1 MSILYIKLRMLVSII
16 MPYFKKK
23 KYVKYSV
30 LSVLN
35 QTFKNFELII
45 VYDNE
50 TNDELKFINKIKKLD
65 KRIKVIKNKFNIGA
79 GLSRNVGIDNS
90 KGAYLAFLDADDLWL
105 KNKLFAQ
112 IKFMR
117 QKNIEISHTSYEIID
132 DDLAIRG
139 TRQAKLMNYKKL
151 IKSCDIGLST
161 VIIKKSLIKNLRFPN
176 LKTKEDYVL
185 WLEIAKKGKT
195 IHALNTKLT
204 QWRKSKNS
212 LSSSVVRKLTD
223 GYYVYRHHLK
233 FSVIKSLYSLL
244 VLSINFL
251 KKIK

>member
-1 MSILYIKLRMLVSII
+1 MKKILVFLTCFSIFQTQAQSLTQVYT
-16 MPYFKKK
+16 PTADN
-23 KYVKYSV
+23 VKTRTSFQDRKFGMFIHWGASSV
-30 LSVLN
+30 LGDGEWVMEN
-35 QTFKNFELII
+35 HGIQ
-45 VYDNE
+45 V
-50 TNDELKFINKIKKLD
+50 ND
-65 KRIKVIKNKFNIGA
+65 
-79 GLSRNVGIDNS
+79 
-90 KGAYLAFLDADDLWL
+90 
-105 KNKLFAQ
+105 
-112 IKFMR
+112 
-117 QKNIEISHTSYEIID
+117 
-132 DDLAIRG
+132 
-139 TRQAKLMNYKKL
+139 YKKL

-251 KKIK
+251 NKSK

>member
-1 MSILYIKLRMLVSII
+1 MLVSII
-16 MPYFKKK
+16 IPYYKKK
-23 KYVKYSV
+23 DYIKKTINSI
-30 LSVLN
+30 LK
-35 QTFKNFELII
+35 QTYKKFEII
-45 VYDNE
+45 II
-50 TNDELKFINKIKKLD
+50 NDEPGELSKNILSFLKKKD
-65 KRIKVIKNKFNIGA
+65 SRIKIINNKKNIGA
-79 GLSRNVGIDNS
+79 GKSRNKGINIA
-90 KGAYLAFLDADDLWL
+90 KGKYIAFIDSDDVWK
-105 KNKLFAQ
+105 KNKLLKQ
-112 IKFMR
+112 IEFMR
-117 QKNIEISHTSYEIID
+117 RKNIEISHTSYEIID

-212 LSSSVVRKLTD
+212 LSASVVRKLTD

-251 KKIK
+251 KKTK

>member
-1 MSILYIKLRMLVSII
+1 MLVSII

-45 VYDNE
+45 VYDNK
-50 TNDELKFINKIKKLD
+50 TSDELKFINKIKKLD
-65 KRIKVIKNKFNIGA
+65 KRIKVIKNKSNIGA
-79 GLSRNVGIDNS
+79 GLSRNVGIDHS
-90 KGAYLAFLDADDLWL
+90 KGVYLAFLDADDLWH
-105 KNKLFAQ
+105 KNKLFTQ

-117 QKNIEISHTSYEIID
+117 KKNIEISHTSYEIID
-132 DDLAIRG
+132 DDLVIRG

-161 VIIKKSLIKNLRFPN
+161 VIIKKSLIKNLRFSN
-176 LKTKEDYVL
+176 LKTKEDYIL
-185 WLEIAKKGKT
+185 WLEIAKNGKK

-204 QWRKSKNS
+204 QWRKSNNS

-223 GYYVYRHHLK
+223 GYYVYRYYLK
-233 FSVIKSLYSLL
+233 FNVIKSLYSLL

-251 KKIK
+251 NKTK

>member
-1 MSILYIKLRMLVSII
+1 MSILYIKPRMLVSII

-30 LSVLN
+30 LSALN

-45 VYDNE
+45 IYDNE
-50 TNDELKFINKIKKLD
+50 TSDELKFINKIKKLD

-79 GLSRNVGIDNS
+79 GLSRNIGIDHS
-90 KGAYLAFLDADDLWL
+90 KGFYLAFLDADDLWD
-105 KNKLFAQ
+105 KNKLFTQ

-117 QKNIEISHTSYEIID
+117 KKNIEISHTSYEIID
-132 DDLAIRG
+132 DNSVIKG
-139 TRQAKLMNYKKL
+139 TRQAKSMNYNKL

-161 VIIKKSLIKNLRFPN
+161 VIIKKSLIKNLKFPN

-185 WLEIAKKGKT
+185 WLEITKKGKI
-195 IHALNTKLT
+195 IHALNKKLT
-204 QWRKSKNS
+204 QWRKSNNS

-223 GYYVYRHHLK
+223 GYYVYRYFLK
-233 FSVIKSLYSLL
+233 YNVVKSLYSLL
-244 VLSINFL
+244 LLSINFL
-251 KKIK
+251 KKTK

>member
-1 MSILYIKLRMLVSII
+1 MLVSII
-16 MPYFKKK
+16 MPYFNKK
-23 KYVKYSV
+23 KYVRYSV

-45 VYDNE
+45 VYDNK
-50 TNDELKFINKIKKLD
+50 TNNELKFINKIKKLD
-65 KRIKVIKNKFNIGA
+65 KRIKVIKNKANIGA
-79 GLSRNVGIDNS
+79 GLSRNVGIDHA
-90 KGAYLAFLDADDLWL
+90 KGVYLAFLDADDLWH
-105 KNKLFAQ
+105 KNKLFEQ

-117 QKNIEISHTSYEIID
+117 KKNIDISHTSYEIID

-176 LKTKEDYVL
+176 LETKEDYVL
-185 WLEIAKKGKT
+185 WLEIAKKGK
-195 IHALNTKLT
+195 IIYALNSKLS
-204 QWRKSKNS
+204 QWRKSNNS

-223 GYYVYRHHLK
+223 GYYVYRYYLK
-233 FSVIKSLYSLL
+233 FNVIKSLYSLF

-251 KKIK
+251 NKTK

>member
-1 MSILYIKLRMLVSII
+1 MLVSII

-90 KGAYLAFLDADDLWL
+90 KGAYLAFLDADDLWH

-251 KKIK
+251 KKTK

>member
-1 MSILYIKLRMLVSII
+1 MLVSII
-16 MPYFKKK
+16 IPYYKKK
-23 KYVKYSV
+23 NYIKKTINSI
-30 LSVLN
+30 LK
-35 QTFKNFELII
+35 QTYKKFEII
-45 VYDNE
+45 II
-50 TNDELKFINKIKKLD
+50 NDEPGELSKNILSFLKKKD
-65 KRIKVIKNKFNIGA
+65 NRIKIINNKKNIGA
-79 GLSRNVGIDNS
+79 GESRNKGIKIA
-90 KGAYLAFLDADDLWL
+90 KGKYIAFIDSDDLWK
-105 KNKLFAQ
+105 KNKLLKQ
-112 IKFMR
+112 IEFMHK
-117 QKNIEISHTSYEIID
+117 KNIEISHTSYEIID
-132 DDLAIRG
+132 DDSVIKG

-212 LSSSVVRKLTD
+212 LSASVVRKLTD
-223 GYYVYRHHLK
+223 GYYVYRHYLK

-251 KKIK
+251 NKSK

>member
-1 MSILYIKLRMLVSII
+1 MMLVSII
-16 MPYFKKK
+16 IPYYKKK
-23 KYVKYSV
+23 DYIKKTINSI
-30 LSVLN
+30 LK
-35 QTFKNFELII
+35 QTYKKFEII
-45 VYDNE
+45 II
-50 TNDELKFINKIKKLD
+50 NDEPGELSKNILSFLKKKD
-65 KRIKVIKNKFNIGA
+65 SRIKIINNKKNIGA
-79 GLSRNVGIDNS
+79 GKSRNKGINIA
-90 KGAYLAFLDADDLWL
+90 KGKYIAFIDSDDLWK
-105 KNKLFAQ
+105 KNKLLKQ
-112 IKFMR
+112 IEFMR
-117 QKNIEISHTSYEIID
+117 KKNIEISHTSYEIID
-132 DDLAIRG
+132 DDLVIRG
-139 TRQAKLMNYKKL
+139 TRQAKVMNYKKL

-195 IHALNTKLT
+195 IHALNIKLT

-233 FSVIKSLYSLL
+233 FNVIKSLYSLL

-251 KKIK
+251 NKIK

>member
-1 MSILYIKLRMLVSII
+1 MLVSII
-16 MPYFKKK
+16 IPYYKKK
-23 KYVKYSV
+23 DYIKKTINSI
-30 LSVLN
+30 LK
-35 QTFKNFELII
+35 QTYKKFEII
-45 VYDNE
+45 II
-50 TNDELKFINKIKKLD
+50 NDEPGELSKNILSFLKKKD
-65 KRIKVIKNKFNIGA
+65 SRIKIINNKKNIGA
-79 GLSRNVGIDNS
+79 GKSRNKGINIA
-90 KGAYLAFLDADDLWL
+90 KGKYIAFIDSDDLWK
-105 KNKLFAQ
+105 KNKLLKQ
-112 IKFMR
+112 IEFMR
-117 QKNIEISHTSYEIID
+117 KKNIEISHTSYEIID
-132 DDLAIRG
+132 DDLVTRG

-233 FSVIKSLYSLL
+233 FGVIKSLYSLF

>member
-1 MSILYIKLRMLVSII
+1 MNILYIKLTMLVSII

-23 KYVKYSV
+23 KYVKNSV

-35 QTFKNFELII
+35 QTLKNFELII

-50 TNDELKFINKIKKLD
+50 TSHELKFINKIKKLD
-65 KRIKVIKNKFNIGA
+65 KRIKVIKNKSNIGA
-79 GLSRNVGIDNS
+79 GLSRNIGINHS
-90 KGAYLAFLDADDLWL
+90 KGIYLAFLDADDLWH
-105 KNKLFAQ
+105 KDKLFNQ

-117 QKNIEISHTSYEIID
+117 KKNIEISHTSYEIIND
-132 DDLAIRG
+132 DSVIKG

-151 IKSCDIGLST
+151 IRSCDIGLST
-161 VIIKKSLIKNLRFPN
+161 VIIKKKLIENLKFPN

-185 WLEIAKKGKT
+185 WLEITKNGKI
-195 IHALNTKLT
+195 IHALNKKLT
-204 QWRKSKNS
+204 QWRKSNNS

-223 GYYVYRHHLK
+223 GYYVYRYYLK
-233 FSVIKSLYSLL
+233 FNVIKSLYSLL

-251 KKIK
+251 KKTK

>member
-1 MSILYIKLRMLVSII
+1 MMLVSII
-16 MPYFKKK
+16 IPYYKKK
-23 KYVKYSV
+23 DYIKKTINSI
-30 LSVLN
+30 LK
-35 QTFKNFELII
+35 QTYKKFEII
-45 VYDNE
+45 II
-50 TNDELKFINKIKKLD
+50 NDEPGELSKNILSLLKKKD
-65 KRIKVIKNKFNIGA
+65 SRIKIINNKKNIGA
-79 GLSRNVGIDNS
+79 GKSRNKGINIA
-90 KGAYLAFLDADDLWL
+90 KGKYIAFIDSDDLWK
-105 KNKLFAQ
+105 KNKLLKQ
-112 IKFMR
+112 IEFMR
-117 QKNIEISHTSYEIID
+117 KKNIEISHTSYEIID
-132 DDLAIRG
+132 DDLVIRG
-139 TRQAKLMNYKKL
+139 TRQAKVMNYKKL

-195 IHALNTKLT
+195 IHALNIKLT

-233 FSVIKSLYSLL
+233 FSVIKSLYSLF

-251 KKIK
+251 NKTK

>member
-1 MSILYIKLRMLVSII
+1 MMLVSII
-16 MPYFKKK
+16 IPYYKKK
-23 KYVKYSV
+23 NYIKKTINSI
-30 LSVLN
+30 LK
-35 QTFKNFELII
+35 QTYKKFEII
-45 VYDNE
+45 II
-50 TNDELKFINKIKKLD
+50 NDEPGELSKNILSFLKKKD
-65 KRIKVIKNKFNIGA
+65 SRIKIINNKKNIGA
-79 GLSRNVGIDNS
+79 GKSRNKGINIA
-90 KGAYLAFLDADDLWL
+90 KGKYIAFIDSDDLWK
-105 KNKLFAQ
+105 KNKLLKQ
-112 IKFMR
+112 IEFMR
-117 QKNIEISHTSYEIID
+117 RKNIEISHTSYEIID

-139 TRQAKLMNYKKL
+139 TRQAKVMNYKKL

-212 LSSSVVRKLTD
+212 LSASVVRKLTD
-223 GYYVYRHHLK
+223 GYYVYRHYLK

-251 KKIK
+251 NKSK

>member
-1 MSILYIKLRMLVSII
+1 MLVSII
-16 MPYFKKK
+16 MPYFNKK
-23 KYVKYSV
+23 KYVRYSV

-45 VYDNE
+45 VYDNK
-50 TNDELKFINKIKKLD
+50 TNNELKFINKIKKLD
-65 KRIKVIKNKFNIGA
+65 KRIKVIKNKANIGA
-79 GLSRNVGIDNS
+79 GLSRNVGIDHA
-90 KGAYLAFLDADDLWL
+90 KGVYLAFLDADDLWH
-105 KNKLFAQ
+105 KNKLFEQ

-117 QKNIEISHTSYEIID
+117 KKNIEISHTSYEIID
-132 DDLAIRG
+132 DDLTIRG

-176 LKTKEDYVL
+176 LETKEDYVL
-185 WLEIAKKGKT
+185 WLEIAKKGK
-195 IHALNTKLT
+195 IIYALNSKLS
-204 QWRKSKNS
+204 QWRKSNNS

-223 GYYVYRHHLK
+223 GYYVYRYYLK
-233 FSVIKSLYSLL
+233 FNVIKSLYSLF

-251 KKIK
+251 NKTK

>member
-1 MSILYIKLRMLVSII
+1 MLVSII

-45 VYDNE
+45 IYDNE
-50 TNDELKFINKIKKLD
+50 TSNELKFINKIKKLD

-79 GLSRNVGIDNS
+79 GLSRNVGIDYS
-90 KGAYLAFLDADDLWL
+90 KGVYLAFLDADDLWH

-117 QKNIEISHTSYEIID
+117 KKNIEISHTSYEIID
-132 DDLAIRG
+132 DDSVIKG

-185 WLEIAKKGKT
+185 WLEIAKNGKI

-204 QWRKSKNS
+204 QWRKSNNS

-223 GYYVYRHHLK
+223 GYYVYRCYLK
-233 FSVIKSLYSLL
+233 FNVIKSFYSLF

-251 KKIK
+251 TKNK

>member
-1 MSILYIKLRMLVSII
+1 MTVSII
-16 MPYFKKK
+16 IPYYKKK
-23 KYVKYSV
+23 NYINKTISSV
-30 LSVLN
+30 LKQSY
-35 QTFKNFELII
+35 QKFEII
-45 VYDNE
+45 II
-50 TNDELKFINKIKKLD
+50 NDEPGKSSKDILAYIKTKD
-65 KRIKVIKNKFNIGA
+65 KRIKIINNNKNIGA
-79 GLSRNVGIDNS
+79 GLSRNVGIDHS
-90 KGAYLAFLDADDLWL
+90 KGIYLAFLDADDLWH

-117 QKNIEISHTSYEIID
+117 KKNIEISHTSYEIID
-132 DDLAIRG
+132 DDLVIRG

-185 WLEIAKKGKT
+185 WLEIAKNGKI

-204 QWRKSKNS
+204 QWRKSNNS

-223 GYYVYRHHLK
+223 GYYVYRYYLK
-233 FSVIKSLYSLL
+233 FNVIKSLYSLF

-251 KKIK
+251 NKTK

>member
-1 MSILYIKLRMLVSII
+1 MNILYIKPTMLVSII

-50 TNDELKFINKIKKLD
+50 TSGELKFINKIKKLD

-79 GLSRNVGIDNS
+79 GLSRNVGIDHS
-90 KGAYLAFLDADDLWL
+90 KGVYLAFLDADDLWH

-117 QKNIEISHTSYEIID
+117 KKNIEISHTSYEIID
-132 DDLAIRG
+132 DDSVIKG

-185 WLEIAKKGKT
+185 WLEIAKNGKI

-204 QWRKSKNS
+204 QWRKSNNS
-212 LSSSVVRKLTD
+212 LSSSVVRRLTD
-223 GYYVYRHHLK
+223 GYYVYRCYLK
-233 FSVIKSLYSLL
+233 FNVIKSFYSLF

-251 KKIK
+251 NKNK

>member
-1 MSILYIKLRMLVSII
+1 MTS
-16 MPYFKKK
+16 
-23 KYVKYSV
+23 
-30 LSVLN
+30 
-35 QTFKNFELII
+35 
-45 VYDNE
+45 
-50 TNDELKFINKIKKLD
+50 
-65 KRIKVIKNKFNIGA
+65 
-79 GLSRNVGIDNS
+79 GI
-90 KGAYLAFLDADDLWL
+90 

-185 WLEIAKKGKT
+185 WLEIAKNGKI
-195 IHALNTKLT
+195 IHALNTKLA
-204 QWRKSKNS
+204 QWRKSNNS

-223 GYYVYRHHLK
+223 GYYVYRHYLK

-251 KKIK
+251 NKTK

>member
-1 MSILYIKLRMLVSII
+1 MMLVSII
-16 MPYFKKK
+16 IPYYKKK
-23 KYVKYSV
+23 DYIKKTINSI
-30 LSVLN
+30 LK
-35 QTFKNFELII
+35 QTYKKFEII
-45 VYDNE
+45 II
-50 TNDELKFINKIKKLD
+50 NDEPGELSKNILSFLKKKD
-65 KRIKVIKNKFNIGA
+65 SRIKIINNKKNIGA
-79 GLSRNVGIDNS
+79 GKSRNKGINIA
-90 KGAYLAFLDADDLWL
+90 KGKYIAFIDSDDLWK
-105 KNKLFAQ
+105 KNKLLKQ
-112 IKFMR
+112 IEFMR
-117 QKNIEISHTSYEIID
+117 KKNIEISHTSYEIID
-132 DDLAIRG
+132 DDLVTRG
-139 TRQAKLMNYKKL
+139 TRQAKLMNYKEL

-233 FSVIKSLYSLL
+233 FGVIKSLYSLF

>member
-1 MSILYIKLRMLVSII
+1 MMLVSII
-16 MPYFKKK
+16 IPYYKKK
-23 KYVKYSV
+23 DYIKKTINSI
-30 LSVLN
+30 LK
-35 QTFKNFELII
+35 QTYKKFEII
-45 VYDNE
+45 II
-50 TNDELKFINKIKKLD
+50 NDEPGELSKNILSFLKKKD
-65 KRIKVIKNKFNIGA
+65 SRIKIINNKKNIGA
-79 GLSRNVGIDNS
+79 GKSRNKGINIA
-90 KGAYLAFLDADDLWL
+90 KGKYIAFIDSDDLWK
-105 KNKLFAQ
+105 KNKLLKQ
-112 IKFMR
+112 IEFMR
-117 QKNIEISHTSYEIID
+117 KKNIEISHTSYEIID
-132 DDLAIRG
+132 DDLVTRG

-212 LSSSVVRKLTD
+212 LSSSVARKLTD

-244 VLSINFL
+244 ILSINFL

>member
-1 MSILYIKLRMLVSII
+1 MMLVSII
-16 MPYFKKK
+16 IPYYKKK
-23 KYVKYSV
+23 DYIKKTINSI
-30 LSVLN
+30 LK
-35 QTFKNFELII
+35 QTYKKFEII
-45 VYDNE
+45 II
-50 TNDELKFINKIKKLD
+50 NDEPGELSKNILSFLKKKD
-65 KRIKVIKNKFNIGA
+65 SRIKIINNKKNIGA
-79 GLSRNVGIDNS
+79 GKSRNKGINIA
-90 KGAYLAFLDADDLWL
+90 KGKYIAFIDSDDLWK
-105 KNKLFAQ
+105 KNKLLKQ
-112 IKFMR
+112 IEFMR
-117 QKNIEISHTSYEIID
+117 KKNIEISHTSYEIID
-132 DDLAIRG
+132 DDLVTRG

-233 FSVIKSLYSLL
+233 FGVIKSLYSLF

>member
-1 MSILYIKLRMLVSII
+1 MLVSII
-16 MPYFKKK
+16 MPYFNKK

-45 VYDNE
+45 VYDNK

-65 KRIKVIKNKFNIGA
+65 KRIKVIKNKSNIGA
-79 GLSRNVGIDNS
+79 GLSRNVGIDQS
-90 KGAYLAFLDADDLWL
+90 KGVYLAFLDADDLWH
-105 KNKLFAQ
+105 KNKLFEQ

-117 QKNIEISHTSYEIID
+117 KKNIEISHTSYEIID
-132 DDLAIRG
+132 DDLVIRG

-161 VIIKKSLIKNLRFPN
+161 VIIKKSLIKNLRFPS

-185 WLEIAKKGKT
+185 WLEIAKNGKI

-204 QWRKSKNS
+204 QWRKNNNS

-223 GYYVYRHHLK
+223 GYYVYRYYLK
-233 FSVIKSLYSLL
+233 YNVIRSIYSLL
-244 VLSINFL
+244 ILSVNFL
-251 KKIK
+251 KKSK

>member
-1 MSILYIKLRMLVSII
+1 MDLVSVII
-16 MPYFKKK
+16 PYYKKRNF
-23 KYVKYSV
+23 VKGAII
-30 LSVLN
+30 SVLN
-35 QTFKNFELII
+35 QS
-45 VYDNE
+45 YDNLE
-50 TNDELKFINKIKKLD
+50 ILLIFDDTNLNDFDFLKEIAKLD
-65 KRIKVIKNKFNIGA
+65 KRINLIKNNKRLGA
-79 GLSRNVGIDNS
+79 GLSRNVGIEQSNG
-90 KGAYLAFLDADDLWL
+90 KYIAFLDADDLWH
-105 KNKLFAQ
+105 KNKLFTQ

-117 QKNIEISHTSYEIID
+117 KKNIEISHTSYEIID

-161 VIIKKSLIKNLRFPN
+161 VIIKKSLIKNLRFTN

-251 KKIK
+251 KKTK

>member
-1 MSILYIKLRMLVSII
+1 MLISII

-35 QTFKNFELII
+35 QTLKNFELII

-50 TNDELKFINKIKKLD
+50 TSDELKFINRIKKLD
-65 KRIKVIKNKFNIGA
+65 KRIKVIKNRSNIGV
-79 GLSRNVGIDNS
+79 GLSRNVEIDHS
-90 KGAYLAFLDADDLWL
+90 KGVYIAFLDADDLWH
-105 KNKLFAQ
+105 KNKLFKQ

-117 QKNIEISHTSYEIID
+117 KKNIEISHTSYEIID

-212 LSSSVVRKLTD
+212 LSASVVRKLTD
-223 GYYVYRHHLK
+223 GYYVYRHYLK

-251 KKIK
+251 KKTQ

>member
-1 MSILYIKLRMLVSII
+1 MLVSII
-16 MPYFKKK
+16 IPYYKKK
-23 KYVKYSV
+23 DYIKKTINSI
-30 LSVLN
+30 LK
-35 QTFKNFELII
+35 QTYEKFEII
-45 VYDNE
+45 II
-50 TNDELKFINKIKKLD
+50 NDEPGELSKNILSFLKKKD
-65 KRIKVIKNKFNIGA
+65 SRIKIINNKKNIGA
-79 GLSRNVGIDNS
+79 GKSRNKGINIA
-90 KGAYLAFLDADDLWL
+90 KGKYIAFIDSDDVWK
-105 KNKLFAQ
+105 KNKLLKQ
-112 IKFMR
+112 IEFMR
-117 QKNIEISHTSYEIID
+117 RKNIEISHTSYEIID

-139 TRQAKLMNYKKL
+139 TRQAKVMNYKKL

-251 KKIK
+251 KKTK

>member
-1 MSILYIKLRMLVSII
+1 MMLVSII
-16 MPYFKKK
+16 IPYYKKK
-23 KYVKYSV
+23 DYIKKTINSI
-30 LSVLN
+30 LK
-35 QTFKNFELII
+35 QTYKKFEII
-45 VYDNE
+45 II
-50 TNDELKFINKIKKLD
+50 NDEPGELSKNILSFLKKKD
-65 KRIKVIKNKFNIGA
+65 SRIKIINNKKNIGA
-79 GLSRNVGIDNS
+79 GKSRNKGINIA
-90 KGAYLAFLDADDLWL
+90 KGKYIAFIDSDDLWK
-105 KNKLFAQ
+105 KNKLLKQ
-112 IKFMR
+112 IEFMR
-117 QKNIEISHTSYEIID
+117 KKNIEISHTSYEIID
-132 DDLAIRG
+132 DDLVTRG
-139 TRQAKLMNYKKL
+139 TRQAKLMNYKEL

-204 QWRKSKNS
+204 QWRRSKNS

>member
-1 MSILYIKLRMLVSII
+1 MLVSII
-16 MPYFKKK
+16 IPYYKKK
-23 KYVKYSV
+23 DYIKKTINSI
-30 LSVLN
+30 LK
-35 QTFKNFELII
+35 QTYKKFEII
-45 VYDNE
+45 II
-50 TNDELKFINKIKKLD
+50 NDEPGELSKNILSFLKKKD
-65 KRIKVIKNKFNIGA
+65 SRIKIINNKKNIGA
-79 GLSRNVGIDNS
+79 GKSRNKGINIA
-90 KGAYLAFLDADDLWL
+90 KGKYIAFIDSDDLWK
-105 KNKLFAQ
+105 KNKLLKQ
-112 IKFMR
+112 IEFMR
-117 QKNIEISHTSYEIID
+117 KKNIEISHTSYEIID
-132 DDLAIRG
+132 DDLVTRG

-223 GYYVYRHHLK
+223 GYYVYRH
-233 FSVIKSLYSLL
+233 LYY
-244 VLSINFL
+244 
-251 KKIK
+251 